1 MPHPRLRS
9 DYVVVSCCKLIT
21 SFYVVMEALVQE
33 FSSAGLQ
40 QMADFPHREKFL
52 RGTTS
57 FALAQRRGMEA
68 TRYFETENRVGSE
81 VVQTNTSEYL
91 GPIKGYSVCPCR
103 PGYSLLR
110 VDAVVRTSQTT
121 GHNGYTQ
128 TNSPFDFAGCIP
140 RLPGRF
146 FLIEIS

>member
-1 MPHPRLRS
+1 MPRRRLRS
-9 DYVVVSCCKLIT
+9 DYICCRLT
-21 SFYVVMEALVQE
+21 CYLTFYWKRLAEE
-33 FSSAGLQ
+33 FSSEGVTGHWLI
-40 QMADFPHREKFL
+40 FPTGKNSCAARL
-52 RGTTS
+52 RLGAAS
-57 FALAQRRGMEA
+57 GNQS
-68 TRYFETENRVGSE
+68 ETENRVGSE
-81 VVQTNTSEYL
+81 VLQTNTSEYL
-91 GPIKGYSVCPCR
+91 GPIKGYSACPCR

-121 GHNGYTQ
+121 GRNGYTQ